1 MKKFEDAR
9 KAAAQCLAAL
19 PHYAPALNNL
29 ALVQVTLG
37 QLTDA
42 EDNFKAASE
51 ADSALTCAQSNA
63 ASLQVRLLCDAVVS
77 DVPGIV

>member
-1 MKKFEDAR
+1 
-9 KAAAQCLAAL
+9 
-19 PHYAPALNNL
+19 
-29 ALVQVTLG
+29 VQVTLG

-77 DVPGIV
+77 DVPEIV